1 MDTEQATATPLLTT
15 KFYVP
20 PSRPEMVSRSRL
32 VELLNAGLHRKL
44 TLISA
49 PAGFGKTTLLSE
61 WVGACQRPVAWLS
74 LDEGDNDPARFMA
87 YLVAALET
95 IESAREMVGPIE
107 KTVLAAL
114 QSPQGPQI
122 EPALTALI
130 NKIAS
135 VPEPFV
141 LVLDDYHLITA
152 QLVHQAIAFILGH
165 LPPQMHLAIAARAD
179 PPLPVA
185 GLRGRDQLTEVRQA
199 DLRFTPDEAAAF
211 LNRLMGLDLS
221 EENIEALSA
230 RTEGWITGL
239 QMAALS
245 MKGRDDIGQFVLAFA
260 GSNVY
265 VLDYLMEEVL
275 ERQPDQ
281 VQTFL
286 LQTSILERLTGPLC
300 DAVVTGNDG
309 QALAVPHGG
318 EDVSPTGQ
326 QTLEMLERSNLFIV
340 RLDDERRWYRY
351 HRLFADLLRQ
361 RLEQVHPELPPTL
374 HSRASQWYESKGLIP
389 EAIEHAL
396 SAQDFE
402 RAAIL
407 IEDHA
412 DQTISRAEFAT
423 FEKWTRTLPDD
434 VLRGRPLLCAY
445 GALVLLL
452 VGGTLYEVKA
462 RIADASRGNGAG
474 EFEGE
479 LAAVRAVLATME
491 GEVQQSLELSR
502 RAVELLPAERTFLS
516 GFMERNLGVIYMLS
530 GDIEAARRVFA
541 ESAALSERTGDFI
554 SVVVGQE
561 KMGTARRMQGH
572 LREAKALY
580 EQALR
585 LATDEEG
592 RVHPVVTKAV
602 LGLADIQREW
612 NDLEAAEELSREGLE
627 MAEQWS
633 RFLAISCYLVLSR
646 VRQGRGD
653 LEAAADLLDRCQRLA
668 VEYDLTEMDDIIVD
682 ASLVRVWL
690 AQGDLEAA
698 ARWVERRK
706 FDSAAVAA
714 ELEGRQSGDSL
725 EYVRQLEYVALG
737 RFYVA
742 QGYLDQALEVLKPLS
757 RATERQ
763 GWGLLLM
770 ETLALQALAF
780 QEQGDLEQA
789 LTVLDRA
796 LTLGE
801 PEGYVRTFVD
811 EGEPMADLLREAA
824 SRGIAPEYVSRLL
837 GVFEVTEHGAL
848 EEIGTAREVQP
859 LAEPLSERELEV
871 LRLLN
876 TSLSSAEMADELVVS
891 VNTVRTHIRSIY
903 SKLGVHSRYEAVDR
917 ARELKLI

>member
-1 MDTEQATATPLLTT
+1 METQTETLLLAT

-20 PSRPEMVSRSRL
+20 PFRPEMVSRPRL
-32 VELLNAGLHRKL
+32 VEQLNAGLHRKL

-49 PAGFGKTTLLSE
+49 PAGFGKTSLLSE
-61 WVGACQRPVAWLS
+61 WIGACQRPVAWLS

-95 IESAREMVGPIE
+95 VESAGEMVGPIGE
-107 KTVLAAL
+107 TVLAAL
-114 QSPQGPQI
+114 QSPEGPQL
-122 EPALTALI
+122 EPVLTALI

-135 VPEPFV
+135 VTEPFV

-152 QLVHQAIAFILGH
+152 QQIHQAITFILEH
-165 LPPQMHLAIAARAD
+165 LPPQMHLVIAARAD

-185 GLRGRDQLTEVRQA
+185 GLRGRGQLTEVRQA
-199 DLRFTPDEAAAF
+199 DLRFTPEEASAF
-211 LNRLMGLDLS
+211 LNKLMGLDLA
-221 EENIEALSA
+221 EEDIEALSA

-239 QMAALS
+239 QMAAVS
-245 MKGRDDIGQFVLAFA
+245 MKGRDDVGQFVLAFA

-275 ERQPDQ
+275 ERQPAR

-286 LQTSILERLTGPLC
+286 LQTSILGRLTGPLC
-300 DAVVTGNDG
+300 DAVTRGNGD
-309 QALAVPHGG
+309 QALPVPSEQEGG
-318 EDVSPTGQ
+318 SPTGQ

-361 RLEQVHPELPPTL
+361 RLEQLHPELPPTL
-374 HSRASQWYESKGLIP
+374 HRRASEWYESKDFIP
-389 EAIEHAL
+389 SAIDHAL

-407 IEDHA
+407 IENSVDA
-412 DQTISRAEFAT
+412 IVSMAQFVTVETWIRA
-423 FEKWTRTLPDD
+423 LPKD
-434 VLRGRPLLCAY
+434 VLHDRPLLCAY
-445 GALVLLL
+445 YALVLQL
-452 VGGTLYEVKA
+452 VGGTLDEVKSC
-462 RIADASRGNGAG
+462 IADASRGDGAG

-479 LAAVRAVLATME
+479 LTAARAVLATME
-491 GEVQQSLELSR
+491 GDVEQSLDLSK
-502 RAVELLPAERTFLS
+502 RAMELLGRERTCLS
-516 GFMERNLGVIYMLS
+516 GFMERNLGVVYMLS
-530 GDIEAARRVFA
+530 GDIESARRVFA

-554 SVVVGQE
+554 SAVVGQE
-561 KMGTARRMQGH
+561 KVGTARRLQGR
-572 LREAKALY
+572 LREAKVLY
-580 EQALR
+580 ERALN
-585 LATDEEG
+585 LATDENG

-612 NDLEAAEELSREGLE
+612 NDLAAAEELSHEGLE
-627 MAEQWS
+627 LAAEWS
-633 RFLAISCYLVLSR
+633 RFLAIACYLVLSR
-646 VRQGRGD
+646 VRQEQGD
-653 LEAAADLLDRCQRLA
+653 LEGAAGLLDRCQQLA
-668 VEYDLTEMDDIIVD
+668 VEYDLTDMDDIIVD

-690 AQGDLEAA
+690 AQGDLESA
-698 ARWVERRK
+698 ARWVERGD
-706 FDSAAVAA
+706 FESAAVAA
-714 ELEGRQSGDSL
+714 ELEEHLHGDSL
-725 EYVRQLEYVALG
+725 HYLRQVEYVALG
-737 RFYVA
+737 RIYIA
-742 QGYLDQALEVLKPLS
+742 QGHHDQALEVLEPLS

-770 ETLALQALAF
+770 ETLALQALALRSK
-780 QEQGDLEQA
+780 GDSEQA
-789 LTVLDRA
+789 LSVLERA
-796 LTLGE
+796 LALGE

-824 SRGIAPEYVSRLL
+824 SRGIAPDYVSRLL
-837 GVFEVTEHGAL
+837 GVFEVAEHGAL
-848 EEIGTAREVQP
+848 EEAGTAREVQP